1 MLLSEKGPAQHEI
14 AANQLPS
21 IVNQS
26 TVITV
31 TVKALNH
38 IRRRL
43 DVRCTIGRENQ
54 LA

>member
-1 MLLSEKGPAQHEI
+1 MLLSEKEPAQHEI

-26 TVITV
+26 TVIH
-31 TVKALNH
+31 KALNH

-43 DVRCTIGRENQ
+43 DARCTIGRENQ